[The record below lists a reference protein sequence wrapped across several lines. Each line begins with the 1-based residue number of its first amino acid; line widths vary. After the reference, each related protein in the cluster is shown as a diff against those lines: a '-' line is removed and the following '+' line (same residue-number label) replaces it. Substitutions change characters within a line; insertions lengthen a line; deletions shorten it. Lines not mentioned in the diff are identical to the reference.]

1 MSDLEFT
8 GERLIPDKS
17 PPALEAEHRARY
29 EFAKGT
35 VAGKRVIDLGCGEG
49 YGSHMLSEVAA
60 SVVGV
65 DISSESIEHA
75 KPTYK
80 ATNLS
85 FEVGDVTK
93 LPFQANEFDACVCL
107 EVIEHVENPDD
118 LLREVA
124 RILKPDGVF
133 IASTP
138 NGAVKVSSQPNPF
151 HKKEYSLSQFAGLL
165 RGHFPS
171 DAWDT
176 VIHGQFA
183 RGKRYS
189 ALRVVFKNT
198 RLTIKGMLGFGKAA
212 VAPSPGSSAGGSAE
226 KSDGF
231 DFRTDRPQLAEY
243 LIAVV
248 KGRRR

>member
-1 MSDLEFT
+1 MPDLEFT

-29 EFAKGT
+29 EFAKGM
-35 VAGKRVIDLGCGEG
+35 VASKRVIDLGCGEG

-60 SVVGV
+60 SVVGL

-75 KPTYK
+75 KATYK

-85 FEVGDVTK
+85 FQVGDVTR
-93 LPFQANEFDACVCL
+93 LPFPEKEFDACVCL

-124 RILKPDGVF
+124 RILKPDGAF

-138 NGAVKVSSQPNPF
+138 NGAVRVSSQPNPF
-151 HKKEYSLSQFAGLL
+151 HKKEYTLRQFSAQL
-165 RGHFPS
+165 RRYFPS
-171 DAWDT
+171 RAWDT
-176 VIHGQFA
+176 AIYGQFA
-183 RGKRYS
+183 RGRRYS
-189 ALRVVFKNT
+189 TLRVILKNT
-198 RLTIKGMLGFGKAA
+198 YLTLKGIFGLGKAA
-212 VAPSPGSSAGGSAE
+212 VAFSPDSSTRGGME
-226 KSDGF
+226 KSDRF

-243 LIAVV
+243 LIAIV
-248 KGRRR
+248 KSRPR